1 MSKADFVGAQTFPVG
16 MWVPPPASEI
26 SVERYKEIRD
36 GGFTFVIGFREIEDG
51 EETVIKALDC
61 AEANGL
67 KYLVSDPRVKNLA
80 LSELSEMG
88 PLVAPYSAHPAYMGH
103 LFFDEPG
110 AEEFERLAAL
120 ADNYYAHVPDGLAY
134 VNLLPTYAKPPMW
147 GTDTYADYVE
157 RFLSTFK
164 PKVLS
169 YDHYPL
175 LMNKNKPD
183 YFANLWSISEA
194 CRRHDV
200 PFWLFIQTLSFNGKY
215 REPNEAE
222 LRWQVN
228 LSLAFGAVGIQYFTY
243 WSPDDWNNETFGE
256 ALIRKD
262 GSRTEQYDRVKR
274 INEELAVVG
283 QVLQSLRPEG
293 ILVRGEIPDGVER
306 VLPSFGPVAGLE
318 GDPVV
323 AGCFSADGEPDSLFV
338 VNLSHD
344 NQAESIIVFDQAPS
358 VTIRLEPGAGKL
370 IRLRETNGA

>member
-1 MSKADFVGAQTFPVG
+1 MSKASFVGEHTFPVG
-16 MWVPPPASEI
+16 MWVPPPSSEI
-26 SVERYKEIRD
+26 SIERYKEIRD

-80 LSELSEMG
+80 LDALSEMG
-88 PLVAPYSAHPAYMGH
+88 PLVAPYAGHPAYMGH
-103 LFFDEPG
+103 LFFDEPS

-120 ADNYYAHVPDGLAY
+120 ADSYYAHVLDGLAY

-147 GTDTYADYVE
+147 GTDTYADYLE
-157 RFLSTFK
+157 QFLSTFK

-175 LMNKNKPD
+175 LMGKNKPD
-183 YFANLWSISEA
+183 YFANLWQISEA
-194 CRRHDV
+194 CRRHGV

-243 WSPDDWNNETFGE
+243 WSPEDWNNETFGE

-274 INEELAVVG
+274 INDELAVVG
-283 QVLQSLRPEG
+283 PVLQALRPEG
-293 ILVRGEIPDGVER
+293 ILVCGNVPDGVER
-306 VLPSFGPVAGLE
+306 VLPSFGPVTGLE

-323 AGCFSADGEPDSLFV
+323 AGCFSADGQPDALFV

-344 NQAESIIVFDQAPS
+344 DQAESVIVLDHAPS
-358 VTIRLEPGAGKL
+358 LSIRLEPGAGKL
-370 IRLRETNGA
+370 IRLRETSKA